1 MRIEDIAIAIEIPEI
16 YDGTCVYLMKDG
28 TLVNRFHVAG
38 WGGQGGRRDRVDEW
52 IAKHGDTL
60 RARNADLLD
69 PSPSLADDHP
79 DDDWAAS

>member
-28 TLVNRFHVAG
+28 SLVNRFRVAG
-38 WGGQGGRRDRVDEW
+38 CGGQEGRRDRVDEW
-52 IAKHGDTL
+52 IAKHGDAA
-60 RARNADLLD
+60 RAQNADLLN
-69 PSPSLADDHP
+69 PPLADDFP